1 MHFKASLY
9 LQLIKS
15 DVKNWR
21 LSNHLRVACNKYDDV
36 LLTICRQFVF
46 VFHKLSKNISNY
58 PIAAMLFLY
67 SNSGFTWL
75 VEFTKLK
82 DLNSTDAAKSSTP
95 LEILQNR
102 ILPGII
108 SMALS
113 VRSFGLWQR
122 RASQTTE
129 AIRKCSQQQSCFEGF
144 VWLEKSGGDWSSSGQ
159 YEEQRCDGKLTH
171 WKCND

>member
-21 LSNHLRVACNKYDDV
+21 LSNHIRVACNKYDDV

-58 PIAAMLFLY
+58 PIAAMLFSY

-82 DLNSTDAAKSSTP
+82 DLNSTDAAKSSAP

-113 VRSFGLWQR
+113 VRFFWPL
-122 RASQTTE
+122 TE
-129 AIRKCSQQQSCFEGF
+129 KGIPNYRGDQKMQSTAIMFWEFCLIGKIGW
-144 VWLEKSGGDWSSSGQ
+144 WLEQFRSVWGTKVW
-159 YEEQRCDGKLTH
+159 
-171 WKCND
+171 W